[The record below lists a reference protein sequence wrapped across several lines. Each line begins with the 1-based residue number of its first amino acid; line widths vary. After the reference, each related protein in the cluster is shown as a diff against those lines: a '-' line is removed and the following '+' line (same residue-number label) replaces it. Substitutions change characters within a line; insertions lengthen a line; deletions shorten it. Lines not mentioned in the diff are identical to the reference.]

1 MKILRNF
8 ELSPSIVWIDW
19 NYWVDEKKKSITLRI
34 YIETYLNIEMWNS
47 IKKMK
52 EYGKKK
58 IDKHD
63 IYIIAMRVKE
73 VAYWKQKENKMGD
86 IKGIGSW

>member
-1 MKILRNF
+1 
-8 ELSPSIVWIDW
+8 
-19 NYWVDEKKKSITLRI
+19 
-34 YIETYLNIEMWNS
+34 MWNS

-58 IDKHD
+58 IDN

-73 VAYWKQKENKMGD
+73 VAYWKQKENKMGVQ
-86 IKGIGSW
+86 

>member
-1 MKILRNF
+1 
-8 ELSPSIVWIDW
+8 
-19 NYWVDEKKKSITLRI
+19 
-34 YIETYLNIEMWNS
+34 MWNS

>member
-58 IDKHD
+58 IDN